1 MRIINNKLILVI
13 TILGALYGFGT
24 FGLLNLLGIRTQ
36 FQFLYFSI
44 ILLLTFF
51 IYEIKVSKN
60 EFFLV
65 LFFASLYGIGGVIR
79 SNFFSYLP
87 EAFLIFFLYYVL
99 KLIHYDNLKFISKSI
114 ILSTIFLCTLVS
126 IAYLI
131 YYFNIEYLDKANI
144 NIYHSDV
151 GSKSIYPSNFID
163 WMSFTSG
170 DGFVIFDK
178 ISTRMKGYSN
188 EPSSTVSHYFAPIC
202 FSFLLQKRQVFF
214 SFFILLVNIVCITSF
229 TTLIIIFFSLFF
241 FLFFYLKKYFYII
254 LILFSCLLFLIFRNT
269 NLFDLF
275 SYSNSIFGTTTDLF
289 SRKIGDGIEDS
300 SLSVRQVG
308 ILDGFLNLFKYPFG
322 YSTQMLGAG
331 SGLLYIVSSLT
342 GYFGVTL
349 FIIYIYMILYKIYDK
364 SRYYKFNFY
373 EALSVSFFTAI
384 LFVTLF
390 ISGYGWDKPIFLI
403 FTALYYRLIDLRS
416 YKSKCN

>member
-1 MRIINNKLILVI
+1 MRIINNKLILLFI
-13 TILGALYGFGT
+13 ILGALYGFGT
-24 FGLLNLLGIRTQ
+24 FGLLNLFGIRIQ
-36 FQFLYFSI
+36 FQILYFSI

-51 IYEIKVSKN
+51 IYEIKVSKI
-60 EFFLV
+60 EIFLI
-65 LFFASLYGIGGVIR
+65 LIFTCLYGIGGVIR
-79 SNFFSYLP
+79 SNFISYLP

-99 KLIHYDNLKFISKSI
+99 KNIHHDNLKFISKSI
-114 ILSTIFLCTLVS
+114 ILSTIILCTLVS

-131 YYFNIEYLDKANI
+131 YFFNIEYLDKANI
-144 NIYHSDV
+144 NIYHSDI
-151 GSKSIYPSNFID
+151 GSKRIFPSHFID
-163 WMSFTSG
+163 WISFTSG
-170 DGFVIFDK
+170 DGIVIFDK

-202 FSFLLQKRQVFF
+202 FCLLLKKRKIFI

-229 TTLIIIFFSLFF
+229 TTLIIIFFAFFF
-241 FLFFYLKKYFYII
+241 FLLFYFKKYFYVI
-254 LILFSCLLFLIFRNT
+254 LMLFTCILFFIFRNT
-269 NLFDLF
+269 NLFDFF
-275 SYSNSIFGTTTDLF
+275 SYSDTIFGTTTDLF

-308 ILDGFLNLFKYPFG
+308 ILDGLFNLFKYPFG

-349 FIIYIYMILYKIYDK
+349 FIIYILMILYKIYDK
-364 SRYYKFNFY
+364 FCCYKFNFF
-373 EALSVSFFTAI
+373 ETLSISFFTSI

-403 FTALYYRLIDLRS
+403 FTALYYRLIDIKS
-416 YKSKCN
+416 YKP

>member
-1 MRIINNKLILVI
+1 
-13 TILGALYGFGT
+13 
-24 FGLLNLLGIRTQ
+24 
-36 FQFLYFSI
+36 
-44 ILLLTFF
+44 
-51 IYEIKVSKN
+51 
-60 EFFLV
+60 
-65 LFFASLYGIGGVIR
+65 
-79 SNFFSYLP
+79 
-87 EAFLIFFLYYVL
+87 
-99 KLIHYDNLKFISKSI
+99 
-114 ILSTIFLCTLVS
+114 
-126 IAYLI
+126 
-131 YYFNIEYLDKANI
+131 
-144 NIYHSDV
+144 
-151 GSKSIYPSNFID
+151 
-163 WMSFTSG
+163 
-170 DGFVIFDK
+170 
-178 ISTRMKGYSN
+178 MKGYSN

-202 FSFLLQKRQVFF
+202 FSFLLQKRQIFF

-229 TTLIIIFFSLFF
+229 TTIIILLFTFFF
-241 FLFFYLKKYFYII
+241 FLLFYFKKYIYII
-254 LILFSCLLFLIFRNT
+254 IILYTCILFLIFRNT

-308 ILDGFLNLFKYPFG
+308 ILDGLFNLFKFPFG

-349 FIIYIYMILYKIYDK
+349 FVIYILKILYKIYDK
-364 SRYYKFNFY
+364 SCYYKFNFY
-373 EALSVSFFTAI
+373 ETLSVSFFTAI

-416 YKSKCN
+416 YKS